1 MTLPDML
8 LSIKQVAEITGK
20 SDIIVRRW
28 IERDMLPAIDLNAEA
43 GSKKKSWMVH
53 PDDLVAFFKSRRS
66 VQAPAVAEAK
76 PSRRPAAAPK
86 QFI

>member
-1 MTLPDML
+1 MTLPDSL
-8 LSIKQVAEITGK
+8 LSIKQVSEITGK
-20 SDIIVRRW
+20 SEIVVRRL
-28 IERDMLPAIDLNAEA
+28 IDREMLPAIDLNAET

-53 PDDLVAFFKSRRS
+53 PDDLLAFFKSRRS

-76 PSRRPAAAPK
+76 PGRRPVAAPK